1 MMDLY
6 LITYEDTSYLY
17 KDVYTVSKKI
27 VTPEPMQSVGF
38 INEQTEQYVDVGLQ
52 WTSVPDFQIEKGI
65 VIPMQA
71 VLSIKKLHS

>member
-1 MMDLY
+1 MDLY
-6 LITYEDTSYLY
+6 LITYEDASYLY

-65 VIPMQA
+65 IIPMQA

>member
-1 MMDLY
+1 MDLY
-6 LITYEDTSYLY
+6 LITYEDASYLY